1 MTLYFSMAAFAL
13 ASSISPG
20 PVNIVALG
28 AGARH
33 GLAASL
39 RHVSGAT
46 LGFTLLLLLTGLGL
60 YEALERW
67 PQLVAGVRWAGIA
80 FLLYLAWK
88 LAADDGTLSFD
99 AAGAHGP
106 SLLTGAAM
114 QWLNPKAWL
123 AAVSGMGAFAAEAGT
138 HVVWEFA
145 AIYFVV
151 CWLSIFCWAWAGA
164 ALRGWLGK
172 PARVRLFNRAMALLL
187 AACAA
192 WLLLPEN
199 A

>member
-1 MTLYFSMAAFAL
+1 MTLYLSMAAFAL

-28 AGARH
+28 AGAQH
-33 GLAASL
+33 GLLASM

-46 LGFTLLLLLTGLGL
+46 IGFTVLLLLTGLGL
-60 YEALERW
+60 LELMAGWPALPGLLHW
-67 PQLVAGVRWAGIA
+67 GGIA
-80 FLLYLAWK
+80 FLFWLAWK
-88 LAADDGTLSFD
+88 LATDNGELAFD
-99 AAGAHGP
+99 AGAGGP

-123 AAVSGMGAFAAEAGT
+123 AAVSGMGAFAADGDG
-138 HVVWEFA
+138 VLVWHFA

-164 ALRGWLGK
+164 ALRGVLSD
-172 PARVRLFNRAMALLL
+172 PARIRLFNRAMALLL
-187 AACAA
+187 AASAA
-192 WLLLPEN
+192 WLLLSH
-199 A
+199 